1 MRSKEAMIHMKKIFM
16 TLAFVFTL
24 SCPAYADGEP
34 AHIAFGNVVN
44 ITGGNDSVYIQN
56 DDYSPGYR
64 TTASSVTV
72 VDANWSYHP
81 VSFRSIPSG
90 RNALMNPGEPVDI
103 IVRGDKLKV
112 LSWGG
117 DGVYLMRL
125 LDSDGNTIVKDTLR
139 TRQNSQTEIAL
150 TPEYKHYYL
159 EFTETDAEYDS
170 ENGYFPSVNSSE
182 NEIRYCYVLLRMK
195 GTNEENE
202 PEVKPSVQP
211 EKKESAV
218 QSEKRESKSATEA
231 IEDIYRSLRNKA
243 VNDSVIRMDDTKN
256 ETPEPDE
263 AIRQKETHEVH
274 EENAEDDNE
283 EEGTNLIPA
292 RRIRIK
298 RSTDYE
304 NVSE

>member
-16 TLAFVFTL
+16 TLAFVFML
-24 SCPAYADGEP
+24 SCQAYADGEP

-64 TTASSVTV
+64 TAASSVTV
-72 VDANWSYHP
+72 VDSNWSYHP

-117 DGVYLMRL
+117 DGVYVIRL

-195 GTNEENE
+195 GTNEDNEKSEKNE
-202 PEVKPSVQP
+202 PESKPAVQP
-211 EKKESAV
+211 EKKES
-218 QSEKRESKSATEA
+218 KSASET
-231 IEDIYRSLRNKA
+231 IEDIYRSLRNRA
-243 VNDSVIRMDDTKN
+243 VNDSVIRMNDTKN

-263 AIRQKETHEVH
+263 AIRETHEVH
-274 EENAEDDNE
+274 EENAEDNDE
-283 EEGTNLIPA
+283 EEDTNLIPA
-292 RRIRIK
+292 RRIKIK
-298 RSTDYE
+298 RSTEYE
-304 NVSE
+304 NESE